1 MVYTDIAFSA
11 VVGAVIGYITNWLAI
26 KMLFRPHEEKR
37 IFGIKIPLTPGLIP
51 KEQKRIA
58 SSIANTVSTHLLSS
72 DTLLES
78 IRSNEID
85 KKFVRWIEEKTLQ
98 FARKSITVEQQLKSI
113 IGEKF
118 YDIVR
123 YIEDKIT
130 MVILSFLK
138 KDDLKE
144 EAEEFIIKSLKKEL
158 SKNPADVL
166 ESNWYQGIKDSIVE
180 KSMEYKGSEEFK
192 ENIENLIGKK
202 ITDAENLDKSLD
214 EIIPAGFIS
223 TIKVYVYSKNY
234 EIAMAIKDILKE
246 DSVQSKIKQGISD
259 IISQNLNPMIA
270 MFLNPDL
277 IYNKVTPAIDKYL
290 DKEENQR
297 ELALFINDLVDR
309 LLKTKVKDILSDIS
323 EESKKTNI
331 KSIVNIITDNI
342 IDDNVIKDL
351 ITSIEDKI
359 KSKETIEDIFIEFN
373 ICCEDDI
380 RKFIRSKID
389 YVIESKELESK
400 IGEMTNT
407 AVNKALGTRIS
418 DLTDGYENELVNFA
432 SKTSEDLFNKFM
444 EYKALDF
451 IEELDIRKIT
461 EDKINS
467 FDVDFTEKLILE
479 IARKEL
485 SAITWL
491 GALLGFIMGLVSS
504 IIAAI

>member
-1 MVYTDIAFSA
+1 MAYTDIVFSA

-51 KEQKRIA
+51 KERKRIA
-58 SSIANTVSTHLLSS
+58 SSIANAVSTHLLSS

-78 IRSNEID
+78 IRSNGID
-85 KKFVRWIEEKTLQ
+85 KKFVSWIEEKTLQ
-98 FARKSITVEQQLKSI
+98 FAKNSITVGQQLKSI

-118 YDIVR
+118 DSIVR

-130 MVILSFLK
+130 MIILSFVK

-144 EAEEFIIKSLKKEL
+144 EIEEFIIKSLKKEL

-166 ESNWYQGIKDSIVE
+166 ESNWYQKIKDSIVE
-180 KSMEYKGSEEFK
+180 KSMEYKDSEEFK
-192 ENIENLIGKK
+192 EKIENLIEKK
-202 ITDAENLDKSLD
+202 ITDVENLDKSLD
-214 EIIPAGFIS
+214 EVIPAGLIS

-234 EIAMAIKDILKE
+234 EIAVAIKDILKE

-290 DKEENQR
+290 DKEENQK
-297 ELALFINDLVDR
+297 ELALFINDLIDR
-309 LLKTKVKDILSDIS
+309 LLKTKVKDILSNIS
-323 EESKKTNI
+323 EESIKTNI
-331 KSIVNIITDNI
+331 KSIGNIITDNI
-342 IDDNVIKDL
+342 DDNLIKDL
-351 ITSIEDKI
+351 ITSVEDKI
-359 KSKETIEDIFIEFN
+359 KDKETIEDLLTEFN
-373 ICCEDDI
+373 ICCEDDV

-389 YVIESKELESK
+389 YVIESKEVENK
-400 IGEMTNT
+400 IGQMINT
-407 AVNKALGTRIS
+407 AVDKALSTRIS
-418 DLTDGYENELVNFA
+418 DLTDGKENELVNFA
-432 SKTSEDLFNKFM
+432 SKTSEDLFNRFM
-444 EYKALDF
+444 ENKALDF
-451 IEELDIRKIT
+451 IEDLDIRKIT